1 MKKMILLIALISL
14 LMTTGCNQTLQI
26 NFVLPPILGPYLEWL
41 IEFPGLIS
49 PETEA
54 PPPTEILKRY
64 NASQLKP
71 GMSQI

>member
-26 NFVLPPILGPYLEWL
+26 NFVLPPVLEPYLEWL
-41 IEFPGLIS
+41 IEFPGLHS

-54 PPPTEILKRY
+54 PPPTEILQKY

-71 GMSQI
+71 GMHQI